1 MDRDLT
7 TSNLPEVSRMGYS
20 LPDLAFDRDP
30 PRKQAYSKID
40 DNDDDDELGYAIIPN
55 EQTNDEPADS
65 EPYLNEDKLQPRKA
79 F

>member
-30 PRKQAYSKID
+30 SRKQTYSKFD

-55 EQTNDEPADS
+55 RLMS
-65 EPYLNEDKLQPRKA
+65 
-79 F
+79 